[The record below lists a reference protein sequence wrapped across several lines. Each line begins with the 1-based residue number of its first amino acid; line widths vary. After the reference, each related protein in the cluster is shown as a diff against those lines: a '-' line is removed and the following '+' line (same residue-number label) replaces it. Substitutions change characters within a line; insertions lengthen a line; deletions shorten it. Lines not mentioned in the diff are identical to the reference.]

1 MTLPP
6 FISQN
11 YGACSY
17 HRINDAYRSCI
28 KFILAWQLVVYLGLA
43 ACAWVV
49 ADVFTE
55 DPLVAQYI
63 RYFIWILP
71 LGYGLQGI
79 IILTNSS
86 FNALHLPLNALQLSV
101 IRLFVFYVP
110 FAYIGGLLGGVVGVF
125 VGGLIAN
132 VFTSCLAY
140 SWFKRKLAALTLSG
154 ES

>member
-1 MTLPP
+1 
-6 FISQN
+6 
-11 YGACSY
+11 
-17 HRINDAYRSCI
+17 
-28 KFILAWQLVVYLGLA
+28 
-43 ACAWVV
+43 
-49 ADVFTE
+49 
-55 DPLVAQYI
+55 
-63 RYFIWILP
+63 
-71 LGYGLQGI
+71 LQGI

-86 FNALHLPLNALQLSV
+86 FNALHLPLTALQLSV

-132 VFTSCLAY
+132 AFTSSLAY